1 MSDCRSAQPRNQAFE
16 NELTYHHDDLVEEH
30 VSQCFS
36 HERRIRVSQLRN
48 AADVIHTVNVLRYP
62 CSCNVPI
69 IILESGKI
77 CQGDRHVPVFYL
89 GRIG

>member
-1 MSDCRSAQPRNQAFE
+1 
-16 NELTYHHDDLVEEH
+16 
-30 VSQCFS
+30 
-36 HERRIRVSQLRN
+36 
-48 AADVIHTVNVLRYP
+48 VLRYP